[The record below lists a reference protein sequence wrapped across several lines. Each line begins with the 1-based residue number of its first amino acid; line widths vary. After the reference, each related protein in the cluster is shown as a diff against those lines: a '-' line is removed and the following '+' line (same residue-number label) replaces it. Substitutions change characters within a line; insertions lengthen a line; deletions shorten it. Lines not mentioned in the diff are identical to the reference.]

1 MAAILV
7 SFGFTFLI
15 DRMTE
20 VLTPD
25 IYIELTGVMQ
35 HTKDSLHNNLP
46 HHSLRRILSELFRS
60 IRVSTA

>member
-7 SFGFTFLI
+7 SIGFTFLI

-25 IYIELTGVMQ
+25 IYIELTGAFLE
-35 HTKDSLHNNLP
+35 SAILFFFLLP
-46 HHSLRRILSELFRS
+46 HPWEVI
-60 IRVSTA
+60 STPI

>member
-7 SFGFTFLI
+7 SLGFTFLI

-25 IYIELTGVMQ
+25 IYIELTGVWILDYLWLD
-35 HTKDSLHNNLP
+35 KLHFALNAPTL
-46 HHSLRRILSELFRS
+46 LFYS
-60 IRVSTA
+60 V

>member
-7 SFGFTFLI
+7 SLGFTFLI

-25 IYIELTGVMQ
+25 IYIELTGKTLV
-35 HTKDSLHNNLP
+35 KYDEISK
-46 HHSLRRILSELFRS
+46 ILGDLSH
-60 IRVSTA
+60 AQ